1 MASGDE
7 SGARWRWSPGSLMQ
21 SHFALL
27 MALAAT
33 LLSFGLI
40 IIVADLT
47 SDGLEELFNAHER
60 GETTVLYD
68 FWTDPAILWGGGL
81 SGAGALLA
89 ILAFGYFQ
97 PADDD
102 RPEARLTSYNM
113 TLMGLGFALALL
125 GVLNFVA
132 LAGFASVGELHLI
145 LNDTTEDPSLN
156 DVRDMMRM
164 LLIPGFAALGSLFFV
179 AGALR
184 RKRQMLMQEIA
195 RLEARNGSPADRYDS
210 AQFWGGLWYRMG
222 EAVLF
227 ALVFYL
233 AVRSDYINVG
243 EVNRVWVLL
252 VALLVGM
259 FVKPAEQL
267 INGLALRLFEGIKAM
282 LK

>member
-1 MASGDE
+1 MVNGDDSGP
-7 SGARWRWSPGSLMQ
+7 GRRWSFGFFMRSY
-21 SHFALL
+21 FALL
-27 MALAAT
+27 MAVAAA
-33 LLSFGLI
+33 LLSLGLI
-40 IIVADLT
+40 MIVADVT
-47 SDGLEELFNAHER
+47 SDGLEALIAAHQR

-68 FWTDPAILWGGGL
+68 FWTNPAILWGAGL

-89 ILAFGYFQ
+89 MVDFGYLR
-97 PADDD
+97 PLENDDC
-102 RPEARLTSYNM
+102 EGLLAGYNRA
-113 TLMGLGFALALL
+113 LMGLGFALVLL
-125 GVLNFVA
+125 GILNFVA

-145 LNDTTEDPSLN
+145 LNDTTQNPSLN
-156 DVRDMMRM
+156 NVRDMMRM

-184 RKRQMLMQEIA
+184 RKREILRRELA
-195 RLEARNGSPADRYDS
+195 RLEARNGRPAGRYDS

-227 ALVFYL
+227 ALVFFL
-233 AVRSDYINVG
+233 TVRSGYINFDYA
-243 EVNRVWVLL
+243 NRVWVLL

>member
-1 MASGDE
+1 MRSY
-7 SGARWRWSPGSLMQ
+7 
-21 SHFALL
+21 FALL
-27 MALAAT
+27 MAVAAA
-33 LLSFGLI
+33 LLSLGLI
-40 IIVADLT
+40 MIVADVT
-47 SDGLEELFNAHER
+47 SDGLEALIAAHER

-68 FWTDPAILWGGGL
+68 FWANPAILWGAGL

-89 ILAFGYFQ
+89 MVAFGYLR
-97 PADDD
+97 PLENDDCEG
-102 RPEARLTSYNM
+102 RMAGYNRA
-113 TLMGLGFALALL
+113 LMGIGFALVLL
-125 GVLNFVA
+125 GILNFVA

-145 LNDTTEDPSLN
+145 LNDSTENPILN
-156 DVRDMMRM
+156 NVRDMMRM

-184 RKRQMLMQEIA
+184 RKRQILKQELA
-195 RLEARNGSPADRYDS
+195 RLEARNGRPAGRYDG

-227 ALVFYL
+227 ALVFFL
-233 AVRSDYINVG
+233 AVRSGYINFDDA
-243 EVNRVWVLL
+243 NRVWVLL
-252 VALLVGM
+252 AALLVGM